1 MNVDL
6 LSDLN
11 KSISEDYG
19 VLNEEVGLSLRGTF
33 LIDGEQILR
42 HVSINDL
49 NVGRNMDEYLRL
61 VDAFNFSAE
70 HGDVC
75 PSNWKGSGDPTM
87 TGSHDDAKT
96 QDYWKNH
103 LKD

>member
-6 LSDLN
+6 LSDLTR
-11 KSISEDYG
+11 SISQDYG
-19 VLNEEVGLSLRGTF
+19 VYVDEAGLALRGTF
-33 LIDGEQILR
+33 LIDSDSILR
-42 HVSINDL
+42 HISINDT

-61 VDAFNFSAE
+61 VDAFNYSAE
-70 HGDVC
+70 HGDNC
-75 PSNWKGSGDPTM
+75 PAAWKGDGDPTM

-103 LKD
+103 LKN